1 MAATALRVPNERL
14 SRQFPRVPSHRPAAY
29 KTHVFIL
36 HGNSPGPARFPRNGY
51 PSYEATVSPAKRDPF
66 SYQQTSRPMSQ
77 TNSFLYHVRESVRPS
92 EHFEKGTP
100 ALILCDHPADRSLQH
115 MLVHTGEKC
124 EFSLAPDPSILI

>member
-51 PSYEATVSPAKRDPF
+51 PSYEATVPPQNEIPSHINKPPARCRKRIHSCTMCEKAFDRPSTLKKVHPPS
-66 SYQQTSRPMSQ
+66 SYATILLTVPYSTCWFIPER
-77 TNSFLYHVRESVRPS
+77 NVSFLWHRIPPFLS
-92 EHFEKGTP
+92 
-100 ALILCDHPADRSLQH
+100 
-115 MLVHTGEKC
+115 
-124 EFSLAPDPSILI
+124 